1 MAGSK
6 ALKIWIFFILLF
18 AIVFGLGVAKFFQF
32 KKEMAGFAKMA
43 PPPATISTIKVSH
56 LAYQPTDSAVGTLEA
71 INGVNVT
78 TQVSGEVMQKFVSS
92 GQMVDKDQPLIL
104 LDDRTAQATLANDHA
119 VFENTQTIMQR
130 DERLLKVHAIGQ
142 ATYDN
147 DLMAFKQAKAS
158 MMMAAVALDQHTI
171 KAPFTGK
178 LGIIAVDIGQYVMP
192 GDPLVTLQTQ
202 DPIHL
207 NFNLPE
213 SDLVDL
219 VVGGRV
225 DATVDRFPTKIFVGS
240 INAISSTIDPSTHT
254 IAVQATFTNKDHFL
268 FPGGFATV
276 KIYLGKS
283 ARVLA
288 IPNTAVTYRLYGNS
302 VYLVTSADHDG
313 KKTYTATLKYVTLG
327 NPIDED
333 HVAILDGVKDG
344 DIIVS
349 AGQNKLQEKNTVLIN
364 NDIPSA
370 TANPLKQFV

>member
-18 AIVFGLGVAKFFQF
+18 AIVFGLGIAKFFQF

-43 PPPATISTIKVSH
+43 PPPATISTIQVSH

-71 INGVNVT
+71 IDGVNVT
-78 TQVSGEVMQKFVSS
+78 TQVSGEVMQKFASS
-92 GQMVDKDQPLIL
+92 GQIVDKDQSLIL
-104 LDDRTAQATLANDHA
+104 LDNRTAQATLANDRA
-119 VFENTQTIMQR
+119 VFENSQMIMQR

-147 DLMAFKQAKAS
+147 DLMAYKQAQAS
-158 MMMAAVALDQHTI
+158 MMAAAVALDQHTI
-171 KAPFTGK
+171 KAPFAGK
-178 LGIIAVDIGQYVMP
+178 LGIIVVNIGQYVMP

-225 DATVDRFPTKIFVGS
+225 DAMVDRFPTKTFVGS

-254 IAVQATFTNKDHFL
+254 IAVQATFANKDHLL
-268 FPGGFATV
+268 FPGGFATAKV
-276 KIYLGKS
+276 YLGKS
-283 ARVLA
+283 AHVLA

-327 NPIDED
+327 NPIDAD
-333 HVAILDGVKDG
+333 HVTILDGVKEG

-349 AGQNKLQEKNTVLIN
+349 AGQNKLQEKNIVLIN
-364 NDIPSA
+364 NDIPTT